1 MDNNEAREILI
12 EHNQWRR
19 GEKDDFQ
26 WVNGETAKLIGQA
39 IDCAIQAL
47 GDGWVS
53 VESITDEGYYLCVFK
68 TVTDDIR
75 QCVVSM
81 QYVPRHCFENPPMDK
96 TFFVYPSAGH
106 RIIPIALMPLPPKP
120 KQP

>member
-12 EHNQWRR
+12 KHNAWRR
-19 GEKDDFQ
+19 GADYEDFNFEPTQ
-26 WVNGETAKLIGQA
+26 IGQA
-39 IDCAIQAL
+39 IDRAIQAL

>member
-12 EHNQWRR
+12 EHNKWRR

-47 GDGWVS
+47 GDGWIDVDVIPS
-53 VESITDEGYYLCVFK
+53 ETNYYTVYYMNQMDSGYRIVFFNGSRWIDEYGHEITDITNYQPL
-68 TVTDDIR
+68 
-75 QCVVSM
+75 
-81 QYVPRHCFENPPMDK
+81 
-96 TFFVYPSAGH
+96 PS
-106 RIIPIALMPLPPKP
+106 PPKP

>member
-12 EHNQWRR
+12 EHNEWRR
-19 GEKDDFQ
+19 GRTGPLMQD
-26 WVNGETAKLIGQA
+26 TKLIGQA